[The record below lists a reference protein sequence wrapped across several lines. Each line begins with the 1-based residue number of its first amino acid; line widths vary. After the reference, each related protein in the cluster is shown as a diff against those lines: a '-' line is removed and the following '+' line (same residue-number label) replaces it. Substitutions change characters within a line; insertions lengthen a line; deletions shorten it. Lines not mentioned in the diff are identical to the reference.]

1 MSTENKLAKLSSAQY
16 QELKDALPLITILI
30 AGADGKVDPQE
41 LNWAE
46 KLTHIRTYANPE
58 ELNGF
63 YEDVQTTFRGDLE
76 KLMSSL
82 PGSITSR
89 EEIISNRLKG
99 LNDIL
104 SSLENRTAF
113 VIYSSFTSF
122 AEHIAKASGGFFR
135 FGSISHEEKHWIGL
149 PMITPI
155 VLEEG
160 LED

>member
-1 MSTENKLAKLSSAQY
+1 MSTENKLAKLTSSQY
-16 QELKDALPLITILI
+16 KELKDALPLITLLI

-58 ELNGF
+58 ALNAF
-63 YEDVQTTFRGDLE
+63 YEDVESTFHGDLE
-76 KLMSSL
+76 NLMSSL
-82 PGSITSR
+82 PGSITAR

-99 LNDIL
+99 LNAVLSIL
-104 SSLENRTAF
+104 DNKTAYVLYQSLT
-113 VIYSSFTSF
+113 TF

-135 FGSISHEEKHWIGL
+135 FGAISHEEKHWIKL